1 VTFAGGLAR
10 EGMRPVA
17 AIYSTFLQR
26 AYDQVIH
33 DIALQ
38 HLPVI
43 FCLDRAGLV
52 GADGPT
58 HHGALDL
65 SYLRLVPGMTIAVP
79 RDGDELHDLLETAV
93 RWTQGPFAFRI
104 PRGTTKAVDY
114 ARPRRHIPVGSW
126 EVLHEGED
134 IVLLGVGTMVE
145 TALKVREKLTQEGF
159 SAGVVNARF
168 VKPLDEKFLD
178 RVAER
183 CRLVVTLEENALKG
197 GFGEGVLR
205 HFNDHPV
212 RADKRDGVRVETFG
226 LPDRFIEHGSYD
238 EVIELAGLAPETVAR
253 AVRDS
258 AAALQIRPRRARE
271 FSKTALL

>member
-1 VTFAGGLAR
+1 VT
-10 EGMRPVA
+10 
-17 AIYSTFLQR
+17 
-26 AYDQVIH
+26 
-33 DIALQ
+33 
-38 HLPVI
+38 
-43 FCLDRAGLV
+43 
-52 GADGPT
+52 
-58 HHGALDL
+58 
-65 SYLRLVPGMTIAVP
+65 
-79 RDGDELHDLLETAV
+79 
-93 RWTQGPFAFRI
+93 
-104 PRGTTKAVDY
+104 K
-114 ARPRRHIPVGSW
+114 
-126 EVLHEGED
+126 
-134 IVLLGVGTMVE
+134 
-145 TALKVREKLTQEGF
+145 EGF

-168 VKPLDEKFLD
+168 VKPLDEKFLN